1 MIMKTLALFCSLLL
15 IHSHALAEPELK
27 GLPSELKQFLNLGP
41 KTITLTSEAEVRAA
55 ADRALVSLRVITE
68 NKSLQ
73 EALRA
78 NQELRGKLLAD
89 FKKAGID
96 AERVQGAKFSS
107 TPKFEAFK
115 EKAKSYRVE
124 NVVKIK
130 VQDEKEF
137 QAVAAAVDAWSE
149 VQYGGVEFEHAE
161 KTALKAKAI
170 AQACDNAMQKK
181 KLFEDKFGL
190 SLVPVK
196 FSGDTVAEKLPPQF
210 GRYADSSGYSR
221 QLSSSS
227 LATPIPNVV
236 VAQDEEFGS
245 SFGEVVYTIEIAV
258 EYTVQAK

>member
-1 MIMKTLALFCSLLL
+1 MKLFTILSSFLL
-15 IHSHALAEPELK
+15 IYSHALAEPEIK
-27 GLPSELKQFLNLGP
+27 GLPSELKQFLSPGP
-41 KTITLTSEAEVRAA
+41 KTVILTSEAEVRAA

-78 NQELRGKLLAD
+78 NQELRGKLLTD

-96 AERVQGAKFSS
+96 ADRVQGAKFSS
-107 TPKFEAFK
+107 TPKFGVFK

-124 NVVKIK
+124 NVVKVK

-137 QAVAAAVDAWSE
+137 QAVAVAVDAWQE
-149 VQYGGVEFEHAE
+149 VQYGGVEFEHGE

-196 FSGDTVAEKLPPQF
+196 FTGDTVSEKLPPIF
-210 GRYADSSGYSR
+210 GRYGDSSSYPR
-221 QLSSSS
+221 QLSSASP
-227 LATPIPNVV
+227 ATTIPNVV
-236 VAQDEEFGS
+236 VTQDEEAVS

-258 EYTVQAK
+258 EYAVQTK